1 LTSLNRNPPS
11 PDFQRLRK
19 VLLLQGEPDRVP
31 FVELFADRE
40 IMEAVIGEPIPVPVR
55 QERELR
61 ELALRRKLRF
71 WFEAGYDYITVQA
84 LVGLPFKRLAAP
96 DTALLGREQRTWTD
110 ESRGIINSW
119 EDFEAYP
126 WPRPEDID
134 YYDLEFVAR
143 HLPDGMKMIFLGPG
157 GQLENIMWLMG
168 YVPFAMALADDPAL
182 VEAIGTRV
190 GELLVTIFSTAA
202 EMPDVGALWLGD
214 DMGFK
219 TGTMVSPGH
228 LRTYVFPWQ
237 KQLAQIAHDRDLPF
251 LLHACGNLGQ
261 VMEDLIEDVG
271 IDAKHSF
278 EDVIMPV
285 AEAKK
290 IYGDRIAVLG
300 GLDVDF
306 MCRSSPDAVRTRTRK
321 LIEDCAPGGG
331 WALGTGNSVANY
343 IPVENYLAMLAEGQ
357 ASGVY
362 K

>member
-1 LTSLNRNPPS
+1 MPPHDYAPS
-11 PDFQRLRK
+11 PNFQRLRK

-31 FVELFADRE
+31 FIELFADRE
-40 IMEAVIGEPIPVPVR
+40 IMEAVIGEPIPVPQR
-55 QERELR
+55 QDRALR

-84 LVGLPFKRLAAP
+84 VLDLPYKRLKAS
-96 DTALLGREQRTWTD
+96 DTAHLQREQRTWTD
-110 ESRGIINSW
+110 ESSGIINSW
-119 EDFEAYP
+119 EDFEVYP

-134 YYDLEFVAR
+134 FFDLEFVSR
-143 HLPDGMKMIFLGPG
+143 NLPDGMKMIFLGPG

-190 GELLVTIFSTAA
+190 GELLVDIFSTAA

-219 TGTMVSPGH
+219 TGTMVSPEH
-228 LRTYVFPWQ
+228 LRQYVFPWQ
-237 KQLAQIAHDRDLPF
+237 KQLVQIAHARNLPF
-251 LLHACGNLGQ
+251 LLHACGNLSQ
-261 VMEDLIEDVG
+261 VMDDLIEDVG

-290 IYGDRIAVLG
+290 AYGDRIAVLG

-306 MCRSSPDAVRTRTRK
+306 LCRSSEDAVRARTRK

-343 IPVENYLAMLAEGQ
+343 IPLRNYLAMLAEGR
-357 ASGVY
+357 ASGAY
-362 K
+362 D